1 MKINILFF
9 ATLRDKAKTKITQLT
24 LNDGI
29 TVADLKKELAIRF
42 PEIATSLPTTIVS
55 RNKEFA
61 ESNEVLKDGDE
72 VAVFP
77 PVSGGD

>member
-1 MKINILFF
+1 MRLTILFF
-9 ATLRDKAKTKITQLT
+9 ATLRDKAKTKSTQLT
-24 LNDGI
+24 LDDGI

-42 PEIATSLPTTIVS
+42 PEIASSLPSTIVS

-61 ESNEVLKDGDE
+61 NSDEVLKDGDE

>member
-1 MKINILFF
+1 MTLTILFF
-9 ATLRDKAKTKITQLT
+9 ATLRDKAKTKSAQLT
-24 LNDGI
+24 LNDEHHRCRSQ
-29 TVADLKKELAIRF
+29 KELAIRF
-42 PEIATSLPTTIVS
+42 PDIASSLPTTIVS

-61 ESNEVLKDGDE
+61 ESDEVLKDGDE

>member
-1 MKINILFF
+1 MTLTILFF
-9 ATLRDKAKTKITQLT
+9 ATLRDKAKTKSTQLT
-24 LNDGI
+24 LDDGI

-42 PEIATSLPTTIVS
+42 PEIATSLPSTIVS

-61 ESNEVLKDGDE
+61 ESDEVLKDGDE

>member
-1 MKINILFF
+1 MTLTILFF
-9 ATLRDKAKTKITQLT
+9 ATLRDKAKTKSTQLT
-24 LNDGI
+24 LDDGI
-29 TVADLKKELAIRF
+29 TVADLKKELATRF
-42 PEIATSLPTTIVS
+42 PDLATSLPTTIVS

-61 ESNEVLKDGDE
+61 ESDEVLKDGDE